1 MLVVTPCRT
10 ATGMEFIMELNGW
23 NIPSSGNDQSV
34 ERRRRITRR
43 IKAYLL
49 QKLIDDTE
57 QCSIEIIC
65 LFICFNGP
73 FVSSHML
80 TLLVCMIHMTR
91 YMFSPYPC
99 KDLCILD
106 QRKHSIQYDWY
117 FSSMFVVVCSKCTH
131 TFATEL

>member
-1 MLVVTPCRT
+1 
-10 ATGMEFIMELNGW
+10 MEHSI
-23 NIPSSGNDQSV
+23 
-34 ERRRRITRR
+34 ERERSQRREKKTYYAKN
-43 IKAYLL
+43 KAYLL

-131 TFATEL
+131 NFATEL